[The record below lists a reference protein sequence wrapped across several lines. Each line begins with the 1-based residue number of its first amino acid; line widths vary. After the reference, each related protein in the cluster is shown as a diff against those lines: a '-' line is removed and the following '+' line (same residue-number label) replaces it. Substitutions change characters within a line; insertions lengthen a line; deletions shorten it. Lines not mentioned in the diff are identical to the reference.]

1 MPLNSSWPSR
11 DPQPLQAHALENLRF
26 IRTTLEQA
34 GSFTAVPGAGGVAM
48 GLTALAAA
56 GLAVRQTSPE
66 AWLAV
71 WVGAAVLAAAIGFV
85 TMIRKARTVQVPLRS
100 GPARK
105 FALALAPPLL
115 VGMLLTLVLYR
126 AGLTPVLPGMWL
138 LLYGTAVMAA
148 GAFSVRVVP
157 IMGLAFLLLGA
168 AALLAPASWG
178 NGLMAAGF
186 GGLHLLF
193 GVLIARRYG
202 G

>member
-1 MPLNSSWPSR
+1 MPLHSSWPAR
-11 DPQPLQAHALENLRF
+11 DPQPLQTHALENLRF

-34 GSFTAVPGAGGVAM
+34 GSFTAVPGGGGVAM

-56 GLAVRQTSPE
+56 GVAARQTSPE

-71 WVGAAVLAAAIGFV
+71 WVGAAVLAATLGFV
-85 TMIRKARTVQVPLRS
+85 AMIRKARAAQIPLRS

-115 VGMLLTLVLYR
+115 VGMLLTVVLYR
-126 AGLTPVLPGMWL
+126 AGLTTVLPGMWL

-157 IMGLAFLLLGA
+157 IMGLTFLLLGA
-168 AALLAPASWG
+168 AALSAPASWG

-186 GGLHLLF
+186 GGLHILF
-193 GVLIARRYG
+193 GVLIAWRYG